1 MKIQRFSVIDDAIN
15 NFSGYIDET
24 KQEIN
29 ALAGQKQAQI
39 DEYNKNYDNQLTQY
53 DALLNQQRDLID
65 TETEKQKEIQQKQT
79 DYNIGLINQN
89 KEKAEKQTQ
98 KETGDAYTDYL
109 KSINQYGGNAEAL
122 AASGLI
128 NQGIQET
135 SRIAMNITY
144 QNRVSSA
151 KSALMQAN
159 TEYDNQIQQALLSND
174 ANLAELAL
182 NNMKQKYQIA
192 LQGFEYKT
200 NMYNTKMSYMQN
212 LDDTYFNRQQT
223 LQSRI
228 DSYNST
234 ISDLQTAK
242 ERIAE
247 ERRQKEAE
255 LAQRRAELAEEMRQF
270 DAQMAEQQR
279 QFDTQMAANEKY
291 YDYSSSNNSYSSDYG
306 YSDNPSSQSSNS
318 NIFGNSE
325 KTMSKKDYYFS
336 NGYQPRY
343 INNTKLSDTGI
354 NVGQIYGDKLGEYRR
369 TQNIW
374 YANGKYY
381 IWLGNGNGGGE
392 YMQVDAQ
399 DVSKIKNASSVW
411 NSIWH
416 KGV

>member
-1 MKIQRFSVIDDAIN
+1 MNIQRFTSIDETIN
-15 NFSGYIDET
+15 QFSGWIDET
-24 KQEIN
+24 KNEIN
-29 ALAGQKQAQI
+29 ALAGQKQSEI
-39 DEYNKNYDNQLTQY
+39 DEYNKNYNNQLTQY
-53 DALLNQQRDLID
+53 DALLNQQKDLID

-151 KSALMQAN
+151 KSALLQAN
-159 TEYDNQIQQALLSND
+159 TEYDNQIQQALLTND

-182 NNMKQKYQIA
+182 NSMKQKYQIA
-192 LQGFEYKT
+192 LQGFEYKN
-200 NMYNTKMSYMQN
+200 NMYNTKMSYMQH
-212 LDDTYFNRQQT
+212 LDDTYFDRQQT

-228 DSYNST
+228 DNYNQH
-234 ISDLQTAK
+234 ISNLRTAK
-242 ERIAE
+242 EEIE
-247 ERRQKEAE
+247 EKRRQFEAE
-255 LAQRRAELAEEMRQF
+255 MAENRRQFDMEFAENQRQF
-270 DAQMAEQQR
+270 DAQMA
-279 QFDTQMAANEKY
+279 ANERY
-291 YDYSSSNNSYSSDYG
+291 YDYSSSNSNYSSDYG

-354 NVGQIYGDKLGEYRR
+354 NVGQIYGGQLGENRR
-369 TQNIW
+369 SQNIW
-374 YANGKYY
+374 YASGKYY

-399 DVSKIKNASSVW
+399 DVSKIKNASSTW

>member
-1 MKIQRFSVIDDAIN
+1 MKVIMNIQRFTAIDDAIN

-24 KQEIN
+24 KQELN
-29 ALAGQKQAQI
+29 SLAGQKQAQI
-39 DEYNKNYDNQLTQY
+39 DEYNTNYNNQLTQY
-53 DALLNQQRDLID
+53 DELLNQQTNLID
-65 TETEKQKEIQQKQT
+65 AETEKQKEIQQKQT

-89 KEKAEKQTQ
+89 KEKAEKATQ

-151 KSALMQAN
+151 KSALLQAN

-182 NNMKQKYQIA
+182 NNLKQKYQIA
-192 LQGFEYKT
+192 LQGFEYKN
-200 NMYNTKMSYMQN
+200 NMLNTKMSYLQN

-247 ERRQKEAE
+247 ERRQQEAE
-255 LAQRRAELAEEMRQF
+255 LAEK
-270 DAQMAEQQR
+270 QR
-279 QFDTQMAANEKY
+279 QFNLQLAEDQRQFNAQMAANEKY
-291 YDYSSSNNSYSSDYG
+291 YDYTSSSGFNSDYG
-306 YSDNPSSQSSNS
+306 YSDNGSSSSSNY
-318 NIFGNSE
+318 NTYGNSE

-343 INNTKLSDTGI
+343 VNNQKLKDTGI
-354 NVGQIYGDKLGEYRR
+354 NVGQIYGGKLGENRR

-381 IWLGNGNGGGE
+381 VWLGNGNGGGE

>member
-1 MKIQRFSVIDDAIN
+1 MNIQRFTAIDDAIN

-24 KQEIN
+24 KNEIN

-53 DALLNQQRDLID
+53 DSILNQQKDLID
-65 TETEKQKEIQQKQT
+65 VETEKQKEIQQKQT

-89 KEKAEKQTQ
+89 KEKAEKATQ

-151 KSALMQAN
+151 KSALLQAN
-159 TEYDNQIQQALLSND
+159 TEYDNQIQQALLTND

-182 NNMKQKYQIA
+182 NSMKQKYQIA

-234 ISDLQTAK
+234 ISDLQSAK

-247 ERRQKEAE
+247 ERRQFDLQFAE
-255 LAQRRAELAEEMRQF
+255 N
-270 DAQMAEQQR
+270 QR
-279 QFDTQMAANEKY
+279 QFNAQMAANERY
-291 YDYSSSNNSYSSDYG
+291 YDYSSSNSNYSSDYG

-354 NVGQIYGDKLGEYRR
+354 NVGQIYGGQLGENRR
-369 TQNIW
+369 SQNIW
-374 YANGKYY
+374 YASGKYY

-399 DVSKIKNASSVW
+399 DVSKIKNASSTW

>member
-1 MKIQRFSVIDDAIN
+1 MNIQRFTAIDDAIN

-24 KQEIN
+24 KNEIN

-39 DEYNKNYDNQLTQY
+39 DEYNKNYDSQLTQY
-53 DALLNQQRDLID
+53 DSLLNQQKDLID
-65 TETEKQKEIQQKQT
+65 VETEKQKEIQQKQT

-89 KEKAEKQTQ
+89 KEKAEKATQ

-151 KSALMQAN
+151 KSALLQAN
-159 TEYDNQIQQALLSND
+159 TEYDNQIQQALLTND

-182 NNMKQKYQIA
+182 NSMKQKYQIA

-234 ISDLQTAK
+234 ISDLQSAK

-247 ERRQKEAE
+247 ERRQQEAE
-255 LAQRRAELAEEMRQF
+255 LAERKRQF
-270 DAQMAEQQR
+270 DMEFAENQR
-279 QFDTQMAANEKY
+279 QFNAQMAANERY
-291 YDYSSSNNSYSSDYG
+291 YDYSSSSNTNSEYS
-306 YSDNPSSQSSNS
+306 YSDNPSTQASNY
-318 NIFGNSE
+318 NTFGNSE
-325 KTMSKKDYYFS
+325 KTMNKKDYYFS

-343 INNTKLSDTGI
+343 VNNQKLSDTGI
-354 NVGQIYGDKLGEYRR
+354 NVGQIYGGKLGENRR

-374 YANGKYY
+374 YAGGKYY